1 MFLGI
6 PKPVFILGGAGL
18 LPFVWGVVT
27 AFHAGLSE
35 WTLGTVGPRFIGQSV
50 QFFYGTV
57 ILSFMSGVIWGFS
70 AKGEQ
75 NQAAVGYALS
85 VVPALWAFF
94 MIDSSSE
101 DAGRNLIAGFLGLLL
116 IDWYFWRLQ
125 LAPPWWMRLRFSL
138 TFIVILCLLFGGMA

>member
-1 MFLGI
+1 
-6 PKPVFILGGAGL
+6 
-18 LPFVWGVVT
+18 
-27 AFHAGLSE
+27 
-35 WTLGTVGPRFIGQSV
+35 
-50 QFFYGTV
+50 
-57 ILSFMSGVIWGFS
+57 MSGVIWGF
-70 AKGEQ
+70 ATKGEQ

-138 TFIVILCLLFGGMA
+138 TFMVILCLLFGGMA